1 MKTHII
7 RITLLAAALLASTSP
22 LRAGNA
28 PSPQSRPAP
37 GYRLDLKVSPTAP
50 FPFLKRFGD
59 IDVSV
64 FPKGVR
70 AESSVVDAISR
81 TGSSSV
87 TVTHP
92 VARLYAD
99 VPVQDVRGVL
109 VRLGG
114 GKGEL
119 FPGLQ
124 EFPIEPNAVAGKVR
138 GVNATRY
145 RIVLGK
151 NSWIDVWT
159 TTTIPKNRQFD
170 LLANQLVSAF
180 SKSAAKTMSRIPG
193 VPVFVEVNTSRFKKL
208 VVLRMTQ
215 IQRSAQGESEALTV
229 GSFYAR
235 APLVQKLLE

>member
-1 MKTHII
+1 MNSHSL
-7 RITLLAAALLASTSP
+7 RNLLFASALLAATAP
-22 LRAGNA
+22 LSAATA

-37 GYRLDLKVSPTAP
+37 SYRLDLEVSPTAP

-59 IDVSV
+59 VDVSV

-92 VARLYAD
+92 VARLYAE
-99 VPVQDVRGVL
+99 VPVHEVRGIL
-109 VRLGG
+109 VHMGG
-114 GKGEL
+114 GKSEL
-119 FPGLQ
+119 FPGLP
-124 EFPIEPNAVAGKVR
+124 EFPIEPKAVAGKVR
-138 GVNATRY
+138 GVDATRY
-145 RIVLGK
+145 RVVLGK
-151 NSWIDVWT
+151 NAWIDIWT

-180 SKSAAKTMSRIPG
+180 SKSAAKTMTRIPG

-208 VVLRMTQ
+208 VLLRMTQ
-215 IQRSAQGESEALTV
+215 LQRSAQGETEALTV